1 MKNQISISRTQGQLK
16 EFISN
21 FKLMNRNSIVDF
33 DAKIKITT
41 SKRQIEIASRVFV
54 TFEGN
59 HSGKLSLLTSEI
71 DPNEFPTEFIVDYQ
85 DFEFIDEI
93 YLKISG
99 VHTRNPEIGVY
110 MVKIFGAV
118 PRE

>member
-1 MKNQISISRTQGQLK
+1 MKDQISISRSQGQLK

-33 DAKIKITT
+33 NARVKIKT
-41 SKRQIEIASRVFV
+41 SKRQIEIVSRVFV

-71 DPNEFPTEFIVDYQ
+71 DANEFPTELIVNYQ

-99 VHTRNPEIGVY
+99 IHTINPEIGVY
-110 MVKIFGAV
+110 TVKIFNAE
-118 PRE
+118 RRK